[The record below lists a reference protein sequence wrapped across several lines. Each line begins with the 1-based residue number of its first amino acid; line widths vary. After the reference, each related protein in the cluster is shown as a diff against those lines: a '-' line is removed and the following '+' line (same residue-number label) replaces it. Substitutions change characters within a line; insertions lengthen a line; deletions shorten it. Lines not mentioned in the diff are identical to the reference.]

1 MYLLFL
7 ISSSS
12 SKSSNSDAPYP
23 ITTISFS
30 LPEGK
35 TASKLKPATIFSSG
49 TGELLAKYSD
59 PRRPD
64 SSKVT
69 AKNKIDL
76 SVLTLANLLE
86 SSKTTATPVALST
99 APL

>member
-1 MYLLFL
+1 ML
-7 ISSSS
+7 
-12 SKSSNSDAPYP
+12 
-23 ITTISFS
+23 
-30 LPEGK
+30 EGK

-49 TGELLAKYSD
+49 IGELLAKYSD